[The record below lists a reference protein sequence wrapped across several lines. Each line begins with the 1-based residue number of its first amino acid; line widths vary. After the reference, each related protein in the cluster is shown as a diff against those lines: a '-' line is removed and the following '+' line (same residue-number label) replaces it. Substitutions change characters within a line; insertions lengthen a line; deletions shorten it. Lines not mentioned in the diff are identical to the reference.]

1 MNLREPMQR
10 EWPRHRRFVRSFGC
24 SVPLCMTNTPIE
36 FAHLRSAAN
45 AGTALKPH
53 DAFGVSLCGADP
65 ARGIEGHHAEYHR
78 IGHRSFQQKIQDGP
92 LCHRRRMGDARLLKA
107 CRCRRVRSFARGRP
121 PLTVTPDGPR
131 LFRDAVDGAEQSR

>member
-24 SVPLCMTNTPIE
+24 SVPLCMTNTAIE

-65 ARGIEGHHAEYHR
+65 ARGIEGHHAE
-78 IGHRSFQQKIQDGP
+78 HRSFQQKYKTDLYAIAAELVRASPDWQMRASLKLVPAAALDP
-92 LCHRRRMGDARLLKA
+92 LREGD
-107 CRCRRVRSFARGRP
+107 P
-121 PLTVTPDGPR
+121 
-131 LFRDAVDGAEQSR
+131 Q

>member
-1 MNLREPMQR
+1 MRSLPPKRERPRLNLREPMQR

-24 SVPLCMTNTPIE
+24 SVPLCMTHTPIE

-45 AGTALKPH
+45 AGSALKPH

-78 IGHRSFQQKIQDGP
+78 IGHRSFQQKYKTDLYAIAAEFVRASPDWEMRASLKLVPAAALDPLQDG
-92 LCHRRRMGDARLLKA
+92 D
-107 CRCRRVRSFARGRP
+107 
-121 PLTVTPDGPR
+121 PR
-131 LFRDAVDGAEQSR
+131 